1 MIQKFVASKVVASK
15 VCHIMSTY
23 LNAHAKIKKL
33 IFDIQFP
40 GNRFQL
46 GIIKNDFW
54 SSTIW
59 AIQIQASFP
68 EFKNPKNPGIQPI
81 HELKMDRF
89 QLWPTKFGVVL
100 SLPSP
105 ATNQMLFELTKSD
118 GK

>member
-46 GIIKNDFW
+46 GIIIFEAPQPELFRFKFYSL
-54 SSTIW
+54 SSKILK
-59 AIQIQASFP
+59 IS
-68 EFKNPKNPGIQPI
+68 EFLIMNR
-81 HELKMDRF
+81 LKSEIF
-89 QLWPTKFGVVL
+89 F
-100 SLPSP
+100 
-105 ATNQMLFELTKSD
+105 
-118 GK
+118 